1 MIISKACKIFTLLWL
16 ILIAQTI
23 PAFSTETEKRLCG
36 PKALTAGDLTL
47 RFDCAREMDADGVKF
62 DDRYAVIQG
71 ILQNAREILPQND
84 VTIARILLLM
94 SFLDLDKGNAK
105 QGKHYTEEALN
116 IFAAHKDHTSPHYAH
131 ALLARASAETGLGD
145 FAPAEKDFLAAR
157 KILENNSDPE
167 AVKLLPTLYFQLGIH
182 KASRGLFAEGAAFMG
197 KAYDAIIK
205 TNPDDFLVANAA
217 LAEAGML
224 SSARAP
230 EAEEKARRAVE
241 TARRIMGP
249 THTEFATSLEV
260 LGIELQRQGRMR
272 EAGDILIK
280 AVAIKKANLGMSN
293 MRLGYALHNL
303 ATLKNDLGEVD
314 AGLALME
321 DARTIFL
328 NTVGPDNFITINSQM
343 GIARSHEAMG
353 HDEIALKEKER
364 RHVVKAF
371 EKILEKNHRDIYFA
385 RMGLIQSLIG
395 AKDYREAMAQA
406 ELGWQVVSTLPDDH
420 IHRTY
425 FQILLGYT
433 KILNGL
439 TREGWS
445 MVTTGLHRLKFEVT
459 QVRILEKGGKI
470 SRFYSGAFKYV
481 LAAAYEMDKPDVGF
495 DVAQYLMET
504 ELAGAA
510 GAVTQR
516 LSEKDPAFA
525 KKHKTLSD
533 KRAAL
538 REDTATYQKN
548 IADGTDKETILAEL
562 EQHAI
567 TIKTLENDLEKAYPR
582 WSQSENLP
590 IASRKEAQNKLARN
604 ETILLTLNTL
614 HYVYSIAL
622 TKDRIAFDRTKIHQV
637 DVRAKI
643 RNIRRSLSQNPLLI
657 QGKGK
662 KDPDFDLKS
671 SYDLYQIIFSR
682 KIRKAT
688 GKTNHLFVIS
698 NATFS
703 SLPFSLLVT
712 KKTAGRN
719 MTKKLKKAKW
729 LIRDMAIQRL
739 ASIGTFRAVSGRDT
753 PKKQQMFI
761 GIGAPSLLKDNA
773 AVSETS
779 DGYYRNGQANR
790 DALRSLSAL
799 PGAQA
804 ELDQLHDFYG
814 KEKSQLFTGKTAT
827 ERAIKQIDFD
837 NAHLVVFA
845 THGLISGQFGTL
857 TEPALVLTPPD
868 KVTGQDDGLLT
879 ASEISLMSIPAEWVI
894 LSACNTAAG
903 NSVGAAGF
911 TGLGRA
917 FIYAGAKAV
926 LLSHWPIRDDI
937 AGRISTGSIAYART
951 AKDKAEALRLAILDI
966 MKDRTLDYGY
976 HPLLWAPFELLER

>member
-23 PAFSTETEKRLCG
+23 PAFSTETGKRPCG
-36 PKALTAGDLTL
+36 PKATTADELTL
-47 RFDCAREMDADGVKF
+47 RFDCARKMEADGVKF

-71 ILQNAREILPQND
+71 ILQNAREILPQNN
-84 VTIARILLLM
+84 VTTARILLLM

-157 KILENNSDPE
+157 KILENNP
-167 AVKLLPTLYFQLGIH
+167 APQAIKLLPTLYFQLGIH

-272 EAGDILIK
+272 EAADILIK

-353 HDEIALKEKER
+353 HDEIALKER

-395 AKDYREAMAQA
+395 AEDYREAMAQA
-406 ELGWQVVSTLPDDH
+406 ELGWQVASTTLPANH
-420 IHRTY
+420 IHRIY
-425 FQILLGYT
+425 FQILLGYS

-439 TREGWS
+439 TGDGWS
-445 MVTTGLHRLKFEVT
+445 MVTSGLEALKDKIDQERV
-459 QVRILEKGGKI
+459 LEKGGKI
-470 SRFYSGAFKYV
+470 SRFYSGAFKYA

-525 KKHKTLSD
+525 KRHKTLSD

-538 REDTATYQKN
+538 RKDTATYQKN

-562 EQHAI
+562 EQQVHALKI
-567 TIKTLENDLEKAYPR
+567 LEKDLRTAYPR
-582 WSQSENLP
+582 WSESENLP

-637 DVRAKI
+637 DVTAKI
-643 RNIRRSLSQNPLLI
+643 RNIRRSLAQNPLLI
-657 QGKGK
+657 QGTDKKG
-662 KDPDFDLKS
+662 PDFDLKS

-712 KKTAGRN
+712 KKTMGRN
-719 MTKKLKKAKW
+719 KTKKLKKAKW
-729 LIRDMAIQRL
+729 LIKDMAIQRL
-739 ASIGTFRAVSGRDT
+739 ASIGTFRAISGRDT
-753 PKKQQMFI
+753 PKKQHMFI
-761 GIGAPSLLKDNA
+761 GIGAPSLLKDNP

-951 AKDKAEALRLAILDI
+951 ASDKAGALRLAILDI
-966 MKDRTLDYGY
+966 MKDRTLEYGY